1 MLNSLN
7 LDTLEDRYKVHQLSL
22 FYLAVNNLIAFL
34 IPSHFLPKQYFT
46 RSFHNISFIQPSCN
60 HDYYLYS
67 YLPRTASDWNT
78 LPSNIPTY
86 HLEIIVPHISEIID
100 CCFIFLLVYI
110 YPIDFLKL
118 LMKYVHYYFKF

>member
-1 MLNSLN
+1 MLNPLN
-7 LDTLEDRYKVHQLSL
+7 LYTLEDRYKVHQLSL
-22 FYLAVNNLIAFL
+22 FYLAVNNLIAFP

-78 LPSNIPTY
+78 LPSNIPASPKY
-86 HLEIIVPHISEIID
+86 LSFRD
-100 CCFIFLLVYI
+100 NCASYI
-110 YPIDFLKL
+110 RNN
-118 LMKYVHYYFKF
+118 